1 MTETPLCNRCIGRLG
16 VLASAP
22 QEMEEG
28 ASACASRDPRV
39 YLCPGLSIMVVSR
52 SLVVRGAAVA
62 RAEE

>member
-1 MTETPLCNRCIGRLG
+1 LLR
-16 VLASAP
+16 AP

-39 YLCPGLSIMVVSR
+39 YLCPELSIMVVSR

-62 RAEE
+62 RAEKI